1 MRHDLLDALRD
12 ALIEPFVVRV
22 VYVPHLDKKL
32 RLRPA
37 CEDVRNRA
45 IRHHPSHGLR
55 LKGGEKILALGKGIR
70 RDEQIRSFKWNDLRI
85 RPKRPRTMNAR
96 KYLYQ

>member
-1 MRHDLLDALRD
+1 MRN
-12 ALIEPFVVRV
+12 ALIKPFVVRV
-22 VYVPHLDKKL
+22 VNVPRLNEKI

-37 CEDVRNRA
+37 GENIRNRT
-45 IRHHPSHGLR
+45 IRHHPSHGFR
-55 LKGGEKILALGKGIR
+55 LKAGEKILALGKGIR